1 MLQLHLAGELSHITT
16 GTSSYLMPSLER
28 KSETQLGACYDG
40 PRQSAQSSIS
50 TEGGRGWGE
59 AVHTEQ
65 SQTPC

>member
-50 TEGGRGWGE
+50 MEGGRGWGE